1 MVARS
6 DRITEPDICSR
17 SAYRESCGFARQAAC
32 YRSPA
37 AWRGAFAASANPV
50 SRSVPTV
57 AENRKNCALETLRC
71 LLWERGGCR
80 AAEQRD
86 ELAPL
91 HSMTS
96 SASASSIGGISRP
109 SALAALRLITIS
121 NLVGCSTG
129 RSAGLVP
136 FKILIT
142 YVAARRYKSRWLTP

>member
-57 AENRKNCALETLRC
+57 AENRKNCALETLRG
-71 LLWERGGCR
+71 LLWERGAQNRDCAAARGMAR
-80 AAEQRD
+80 AA
-86 ELAPL
+86 
-91 HSMTS
+91 S
-96 SASASSIGGISRP
+96 GI
-109 SALAALRLITIS
+109 L
-121 NLVGCSTG
+121 G
-129 RSAGLVP
+129 
-136 FKILIT
+136 
-142 YVAARRYKSRWLTP
+142 